1 MVIYGGTAMTEQVK
15 EQVSVEKKDA
25 PGRPKFTD
33 DQYWTWFED
42 MRPWLQRG
50 NSIYYA
56 CSKAGIDSHYDVI
69 LEKYKLG
76 GIFSRK
82 IDALRARP
90 GELVNETLVHLLED
104 ITDKVKT
111 GKSITKEDFD
121 VLKLMAEKHRTSQPF
136 FVDRREEGESDPKQI
151 GKILDVI
158 EEQTDYGKLGSEAKK
173 QMVAINPPVQ
183 DQGQA
188 GGASNVQAEP
198 NAIAPPSGTSSA

>member
-1 MVIYGGTAMTEQVK
+1 MTEQVK
-15 EQVSVEKKDA
+15 EPVDVERKDA

-33 DQYWTWFED
+33 DQYWIWFDD

-111 GKSITKEDFD
+111 GKPITKEDFD

-136 FVDRREEGESDPKQI
+136 FVDRREEGESDPKKI
-151 GKILDVI
+151 GKILDII
-158 EEQTDYGKLGSEAKK
+158 EEQTDYGNLGSEAEK
-173 QMVAINPPVQ
+173 QMVAANPPVQ
-183 DQGQA
+183 NQGQTGEA
-188 GGASNVQAEP
+188 GNVQAQP
-198 NAIAPPSGTSSA
+198 NATPSSSGTQGA